1 MIEATIKY
9 TGSFID
15 KPSTTKIVIEDEN
28 VVAVRRKDDETNKI
42 EQLTIEQLFDSFLKK
57 SNYLKGGQGEVD
69 YTLFESWFS
78 QKYIKNSSLGNRI
91 ISIEYKRV

>member
-15 KPSTTKIVIEDEN
+15 KPSSIKILIRDES
-28 VVAVRRKDDETNKI
+28 VVAVRRKDEETNKI
-42 EQLTIEQLFDSFLKK
+42 EQLTVEQLFDSFLKK

-69 YTLFESWFS
+69 HTLFESWFS
-78 QKYIKNSSLGNRI
+78 QKHIKNSSLENRI